1 MKKLAAM
8 LIGFTTYFLVV
19 LIINGYENTKMH
31 TSINEAIV
39 DWFWYR
45 SPTNYLPNNVTI
57 KLGDV
62 TVDGQKVVQ
71 GGKINVNESLV
82 KLTPKEWVVHGGY
95 SADEPQVPASLRHF
109 YDPVSIDGVS
119 YLTDLV
125 ANYAITYNQPLP
137 KMNAKDWAL
146 SATDNPYNWNYAKQY
161 LGNAFYNETN
171 RSKYLGDAFRA
182 LGEVLHLFADMG
194 CPPHVR
200 NDAHP
205 AFANGYVGD
214 PDPYEEL
221 IKSTQVLDYGTS
233 NISADANT
241 AAQFK
246 NATTASNLF
255 EVMATFTNKN
265 FFSEDTQYGTN
276 ITPHINDRR
285 SYTSP
290 AVGSD
295 VIYNSTDNYY
305 YKTINGKQIKM
316 LQSKSYLFGLGSKYT
331 TIDLECVKSQASVLI
346 PTIVEGGANLIKLF
360 LPKIS
365 VEITDAKDDGS
376 FSGVVKH
383 TLNAEYTKEIKY
395 NGKIKIL
402 KGTANVGDA
411 TCTNN
416 AIAGSGLNLKKDDKI
431 LAQLEIGGLIFTS
444 NEFTVK
450 TASGGDNS
458 ACMNT
463 IKARK
468 FINTTLDLEGIGKD
482 GLVVWKT
489 FHVPINTNIHQAI
502 SSSDIQTIK
511 WSGNTF
517 IQEQTIARVHNDPN
531 AILYTMIYD
540 TIYFK
545 IEGVISAD
553 ASTIQSASVIWSQK
567 SSGYTTDKSFK
578 MRDEYLVSY
587 RVINMP
593 SNTYCG
599 GFNLSD
605 NDAINK
611 VISDIKHSESRI
623 GYTKNNST
631 GLYQGP
637 SVYIDKE
644 LTKITKLKKL
654 NLSFMNSPF

>member
-1 MKKLAAM
+1 M
-8 LIGFTTYFLVV
+8 
-19 LIINGYENTKMH
+19 NGYENTKMH

-45 SPTNYLPNNVTI
+45 SPTNYLPNNITI
-57 KLGDV
+57 KLADV

-71 GGKINVNESLV
+71 GGKISVNESLV
-82 KLTPKEWVVHGGY
+82 KLTPKEWIVHGGY

-125 ANYAITYNQPLP
+125 ENYALTYNQPLP

-146 SATDNPYNWNYAKQY
+146 TATDNPYNWNYAKQY

-171 RSKYLGDAFRA
+171 RSKYLGDAYRA

-221 IKSTQVLDYGTS
+221 IKAKQVLDYGTS

-241 AAQFK
+241 AVQFK
-246 NATTASNLF
+246 NATTSSNLF

-276 ITPHINDRR
+276 ITPHIDDRR

-360 LPKIS
+360 IPKIS
-365 VEITDAKDDGS
+365 IEITDAKDDGS
-376 FSGVVKH
+376 FSGIVKH

-402 KGTANVGDA
+402 KGNTSIGEA
-411 TCTNN
+411 TCINN
-416 AIAGSGLNLKKDDKI
+416 SITGSGLSIKKDDKI
-431 LAQLEIGGLIFTS
+431 LAQIEIGGLIFSSTEFSVKEKPTGLDCLSSLLACTKVSSYSVANYTYVDGTS
-444 NEFTVK
+444 ESNRNIGYPT
-450 TASGGDNS
+450 GGESTGNW
-458 ACMNT
+458 
-463 IKARK
+463 
-468 FINTTLDLEGIGKD
+468 F
-482 GLVVWKT
+482 
-489 FHVPINTNIHQAI
+489 
-502 SSSDIQTIK
+502 SDAKII
-511 WSGNTF
+511 WSGNNFVITK
-517 IQEQTIARVHNDPN
+517 IQARNSTSISGDTVYCKMEGTLSKDGN
-531 AILYTMIYD
+531 ILES
-540 TIYFK
+540 F
-545 IEGVISAD
+545 SA
-553 ASTIQSASVIWSQK
+553 TWIRH
-567 SSGYTTDKSFK
+567 Y
-578 MRDEYLVSY
+578 
-587 RVINMP
+587 
-593 SNTYCG
+593 
-599 GFNLSD
+599 LSD
-605 NDAINK
+605 LSDQYRFAITDLLEIYEHKFRNIPLTTCDQYNKWFELNLNLQQANNNIVSSYTFKKETQTTGTRQSPSTK
-611 VISDIKHSESRI
+611 VITNRESNSAAF
-623 GYTKNNST
+623 TK
-631 GLYQGP
+631 
-637 SVYIDKE
+637 VRV
-644 LTKITKLKKL
+644 
-654 NLSFMNSPF
+654 SFN

>member
-1 MKKLAAM
+1 MKKLIA
-8 LIGFTTYFLVV
+8 LSIGFTTYFLIV

-45 SPTNYLPNNVTI
+45 SPTNYLPNNVLI
-57 KLGDV
+57 KFGDI
-62 TVDGQKVVQ
+62 TVDGQKVIQ
-71 GGKINVNESLV
+71 GGKISVSESQV
-82 KLTPKEWVVHGGY
+82 KLTPKEWIIHGGF

-125 ANYAITYNQPLP
+125 ENYAITYNQPLP
-137 KMNAKDWAL
+137 KMNAKEWAL

-161 LGNAFYNETN
+161 LGNAFYNEAN

-182 LGEVLHLFADMG
+182 LGEVLHLFEDMG

-205 AFANGYVGD
+205 AFANGNVGD

-221 IKSTQVLDYGTS
+221 IKTKQVLDYGTS
-233 NISADANT
+233 NNSPDANT

-255 EVMATFTNKN
+255 EIMATFTNKN

-295 VIYNSTDNYY
+295 VIYNSNDNYY

-360 LPKIS
+360 IPTIS
-365 VEITDAKDDGS
+365 IEINDAKDDGS
-376 FSGVVKH
+376 LTGIVKH
-383 TLNAEYTKEIKY
+383 SLNAEYTKEIKY

-402 KGTANVGDA
+402 KGTTNVGEV

-416 AIAGSGLNLKKDDKI
+416 SITGSGLNFNKDEKI
-431 LAQLEIGGLIFTS
+431 VAQLEIGGMIFTS
-444 NEFTVK
+444 NEITVK
-450 TASGGDNS
+450 AKSTGFNCLSSLLACTKVSSYSIANYTYIDGSSESNRTISYPSGGESTGNWFNDAKITWIGNNFEIVKAQARNS
-458 ACMNT
+458 NSFGGDTVYCKMN
-463 IKARK
+463 
-468 FINTTLDLEGIGKD
+468 
-482 GLVVWKT
+482 
-489 FHVPINTNIHQAI
+489 
-502 SSSDIQTIK
+502 
-511 WSGNTF
+511 
-517 IQEQTIARVHNDPN
+517 
-531 AILYTMIYD
+531 
-540 TIYFK
+540 
-545 IEGVISAD
+545 GVISKD
-553 ASTIQSASVIWSQK
+553 GNMLESFSAVW
-567 SSGYTTDKSFK
+567 
-578 MRDEYLVSY
+578 MRHYYSD
-587 RVINMP
+587 
-593 SNTYCG
+593 
-599 GFNLSD
+599 LSD
-605 NDAINK
+605 QNRLG
-611 VISDIKHSESRI
+611 ISDLQEVYEHKFKDLPLTTCDQYNKWFEVTQNPQQTNNNVVSSYSYKYETQTTGTRQSPVVKVNTKKES
-623 GYTKNNST
+623 KSA
-631 GLYQGP
+631 
-637 SVYIDKE
+637 VF
-644 LTKITKLKKL
+644 TKIRV
-654 NLSFMNSPF
+654 SFN